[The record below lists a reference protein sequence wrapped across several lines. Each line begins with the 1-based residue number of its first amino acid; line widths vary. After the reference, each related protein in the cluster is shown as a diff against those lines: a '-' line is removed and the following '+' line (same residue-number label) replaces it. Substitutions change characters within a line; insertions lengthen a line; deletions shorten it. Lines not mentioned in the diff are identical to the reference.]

1 MRDAQRDPLTKAET
15 MLTVTYRVFE
25 KDLNRTFE
33 NVKVVRTMADFRLFA
48 YSLHSGNWEIVSVSE

>member
-1 MRDAQRDPLTKAET
+1 

-33 NVKVVRTMADFRLFA
+33 NVRTVRTMADFRLYA
-48 YSLHSGNWEIVSVSE
+48 YSMYSGSWEIVSVSAAAGIATA

>member
-1 MRDAQRDPLTKAET
+1 MSDNTTATKGDT

-33 NVKVVRTMADFRLFA
+33 NVKTVQTMADFRLFA
-48 YSLHSGNWEIVSVSE
+48 LAVCTAGIGKS

>member
-1 MRDAQRDPLTKAET
+1 

-33 NVKVVRTMADFRLFA
+33 NVKVVKSMADFRLFA
-48 YSLHSGNWEIVSVSE
+48 YSLHNGNWQIVSVSS

>member
-1 MRDAQRDPLTKAET
+1 MTTTQATNGAET

-33 NVKVVRTMADFRLFA
+33 NVKTVRTMADFRLFA
-48 YSLHSGNWEIVSVSE
+48 CSMYSGNWEIMSVSE